1 MVPKHFS
8 RLLQQMAEEQATK
21 DWVNQQVNEAVDKV
35 RKDLKQTDSDV
46 DDVWS
51 SLKRHKEATRATAK
65 LAVYTARDVES
76 QQSRNDLV
84 VYLSGDLKKEVWDEY
99 KKYKKA
105 VADKKKVKE
114 EAAAAHA
121 AADEGAALAA
131 QASAMDLTGET
142 RTWKAVFAKLVLDW
156 CAVEVAKMET
166 PPTRL
171 ATAVTEKLEVQ
182 GYLEEA
188 VVFQRFHKTEPPEE
202 GAWAATLA
210 FDGGTRGRLAYD
222 VLKHGF
228 KKLYTKGGQLG
239 VGSYGGNKDRP
250 LTAEVAAHGEV
261 PVREGAKGKGKGKV
275 KGAEGPVKRR
285 SPDPSGGRAGKI
297 RR

>member
-1 MVPKHFS
+1 
-8 RLLQQMAEEQATK
+8 MAEEQATK

-35 RKDLKQTDSDV
+35 RKELKQTDSDV

-65 LAVYTARDVES
+65 LAVFTARDVES

-105 VADKKKVKE
+105 VAEKKKVKE
-114 EAAAAHA
+114 EEA
-121 AADEGAALAA
+121 AALAA
-131 QASAMDLTGET
+131 EDQGGALAARASGMDLTGET

-156 CAVEVAKMET
+156 CAAEVAKIGD

-171 ATAVTEKLEVQ
+171 AVAVTEKLEVQ

-188 VVFQRFHKTEPPEE
+188 VVFQRFHKTEPPE

-261 PVREGAKGKGKGKV
+261 PVREGGKGKGKGKV
-275 KGAEGPVKRR
+275 KGADGPGKRR
-285 SPDPSGGRAGKI
+285 SPDPSSGRASKV